1 MAAWSYG
8 VLDQEASMIH
18 LPSANTE
25 KVQSRQPAPGGRTLR
40 SLAAG
45 LGLCLAVALLA
56 GCGGASN
63 ASLGSQHS
71 AAGPGQSFSSGGTSS
86 NSSGGST
93 TTTSA
98 TPGSQNG
105 GPPYLVKSLQV
116 TIQEK
121 DTRAAAGTIMAWI
134 AATDS
139 KSTTMGQNYT
149 DEGDGVYN
157 VTVQVS
163 VQATLY
169 PQIEQYLKDYPAKNG
184 GTLLSL
190 QENVTDVTND
200 YISTQ
205 AQIATLQTEHQ
216 RLLDL
221 LSKASSLSDIL
232 TLDQQLTSVEGQL
245 QQIESHQQAL
255 VGEVTFYNVTVN
267 LQSTGL
273 PSPAVQP
280 GFSFGGT
287 LHDAWNAALVL
298 AGWLAVLAI
307 WLAVFSIFVLPVL
320 GIILGIRGLRRR
332 RIKSSSQVPTPVTSS

>member
-1 MAAWSYG
+1 
-8 VLDQEASMIH
+8 MIY

-25 KVQSRQPAPGGRTLR
+25 KAHSRQSAPGGRTLR
-40 SLAAG
+40 SLATG
-45 LGLCLAVALLA
+45 VGLCLAVALLA
-56 GCGGASN
+56 GCGTSMGASS
-63 ASLGSQHS
+63 ALAPQSHSVGSN
-71 AAGPGQSFSSGGTSS
+71 GGSSS
-86 NSSGGST
+86 NTTSGGST

-98 TPGSQNG
+98 TPGSQNS

-116 TIQEK
+116 TIEEK
-121 DTRAAAGTIMAWI
+121 DTRAAAGAILAWIMA
-134 AATDS
+134 TDT
-139 KSTTMGQNYT
+139 KSTTRGQNYT
-149 DEGDGVYN
+149 DEGDSVYN
-157 VTVQVS
+157 VTLQIS
-163 VQATLY
+163 VQAALY

-190 QENVTDVTND
+190 QETVQDVTND

-216 RLLDL
+216 RLLNL
-221 LSKASSLSDIL
+221 LSKASSLNDIL
-232 TLDQQLTSVEGQL
+232 TLDQQLTTVEGQL

-273 PSPAVQP
+273 PTPAVQP

-287 LHDAWNAALVL
+287 LHDAWNAALVF

-307 WLAVFSIFVLPVL
+307 WLVVFSIFVLPVL
-320 GIILGIRGLRRR
+320 AIILGIRALRRR
-332 RIKSSSQVPTPVTSS
+332 RLAGA

>member
-1 MAAWSYG
+1 
-8 VLDQEASMIH
+8 MIH
-18 LPSANTE
+18 LPLAHTE
-25 KVQSRQPAPGGRTLR
+25 KTQTWSPALGRHTLR
-40 SLAAG
+40 SLATG
-45 LGLCLAVALLA
+45 LGLCLAVVLLA
-56 GCGGASN
+56 GCGGSTN
-63 ASLGSQHS
+63 ASLSPQHS
-71 AAGPGQSFSSGGTSS
+71 AAGPGQSLSSGGTSS

-98 TPGSQNG
+98 TPGSQNS

-116 TIQEK
+116 TIQVK
-121 DTRAAAGTIMAWI
+121 DTRAAAGKILSWI
-134 AATDS
+134 AATDT
-139 KSTTMGQNYT
+139 KSNTMGQQYT
-149 DEGDGVYN
+149 DEGDGVYD
-157 VTVQVS
+157 VTVQFS
-163 VQATLY
+163 VEATLY

-190 QENVTDVTND
+190 QENVQDVTND

-216 RLLDL
+216 RLLAL
-221 LSKASSLSDIL
+221 LSQANTLNDIL

-245 QQIESHQQAL
+245 QQIESHRQAL
-255 VGEVTFYNVTVN
+255 QGEVTFYNITVN

-273 PSPAVQP
+273 PSPAVHP

-307 WLAVFSIFVLPVL
+307 WLAVFSIFVLPVVAV
-320 GIILGIRGLRRR
+320 ILGIRALRRR
-332 RIKSSSQVPTPVTSS
+332 RIKSSTKVPAPVTSS

>member
-1 MAAWSYG
+1 
-8 VLDQEASMIH
+8 MIH
-18 LPSANTE
+18 LSSAHPH
-25 KVQSRQPAPGGRTLR
+25 KAQPRPPDLGRRTLR

-56 GCGGASN
+56 GCGSATN

-71 AAGPGQSFSSGGTSS
+71 AAPGQSVSSGGTSS
-86 NSSGGST
+86 NTSGGST
-93 TTTSA
+93 NTTSA
-98 TPGSQNG
+98 TPGSQNS

-116 TIQEK
+116 TIEEK
-121 DTRAAAGTIMAWI
+121 DTRAAAATILSWI
-134 AATDS
+134 MATDS
-139 KSTTMGQNYT
+139 KSTTMGQQYT
-149 DEGDGVYN
+149 DIGDGVYN

-205 AQIATLQTEHQ
+205 AQIATLQTEHR
-216 RLLDL
+216 RLLAL
-221 LSKASSLSDIL
+221 LSQASSLSDIL
-232 TLDQQLTSVEGQL
+232 SLDQQLTTVEGQL

-273 PSPAVQP
+273 PAPAAQS

-287 LHDAWNAALVL
+287 LHDAWNAAIVF

-307 WLAVFSIFVLPVL
+307 WLAVFGIFVLPVL
-320 GIILGIRGLRRR
+320 AVILLIRAVRQR
-332 RIKSSSQVPTPVTSS
+332 RIKSSSQVPAPVTSS